1 MILEYARIKPMDE
14 DQKKTRGGAR
24 EGSGRKPGSGEG
36 RKKGVFVS
44 LNDQQMDWVKSQP
57 EGPPGY
63 LRRLSD
69 EDQAKREKPQA

>member
-1 MILEYARIKPMDE
+1 MDE
-14 DQKKTRGGAR
+14 DQKKPTRGGAR

-44 LNDQQMDWVKSQP
+44 LDDQQMKWVKGQP

-69 EDQAKREKPQA
+69 EDQAKREKQQA

>member
-1 MILEYARIKPMDE
+1 MDDE
-14 DQKKTRGGAR
+14 AKKTRGGAR
-24 EGSGRKPGSGEG
+24 PGAGRKPSGG

-44 LNDQQMDWVKSQP
+44 LDDQQYDWVQAQP

-69 EDQAKREKPQA
+69 EDQKRRS